1 MNVPTPGDIDNV
13 SPAVVCRSLLLALEA
28 SEGRR
33 RRRMRDTQ
41 PDAIG
46 LAIKRDLLTRAV
58 AEAPASEDFGTWLL
72 AESLRPRPE
81 AGSGAV
87 RAMALDILMEWRL
100 AQSVG
105 SFRRWLEAG
114 APSDDREGRQA

>member
-1 MNVPTPGDIDNV
+1 MPGEVDAV
-13 SPAVVCRSLLLALEA
+13 SPAAVCRSLLRALEA
-28 SEGRR
+28 SESRR
-33 RRRMRDTQ
+33 RRRMRDTR
-41 PDAIG
+41 PDTIG
-46 LAIKRDLLTRAV
+46 LTIKRDLLERAV

-72 AESLRPRPE
+72 AESLRPRPD

-114 APSDDREGRQA
+114 APSDDPEARQV

>member
-1 MNVPTPGDIDNV
+1 MTGDIDAA
-13 SPAVVCRSLLLALEA
+13 SPAAVCRSLLLALEA

-33 RRRMRDTQ
+33 RRRMRDTR

-46 LAIKRDLLTRAV
+46 LAIKRDLLARAV

-72 AESLRPRPE
+72 AESLRPRAD

-87 RAMALDILMEWRL
+87 RAMALEILMEWRL

-114 APSDDREGRQA
+114 APSDDREARQA